1 MKTQAEVDRIKLGA
15 KIRYR
20 DALVRFQMKHLDF
33 RLLAADAMEA
43 KNGDNRADAGAVQPE
58 PQPQAPTPEAPS
70 TQEEGASTAQVQPGT
85 EQAIGAGP
93 SYSSG

>member
-58 PQPQAPTPEAPS
+58 PQPQTPTPEAP
-70 TQEEGASTAQVQPGT
+70 QPS
-85 EQAIGAGP
+85 QP
-93 SYSSG
+93 SPGHARHWE